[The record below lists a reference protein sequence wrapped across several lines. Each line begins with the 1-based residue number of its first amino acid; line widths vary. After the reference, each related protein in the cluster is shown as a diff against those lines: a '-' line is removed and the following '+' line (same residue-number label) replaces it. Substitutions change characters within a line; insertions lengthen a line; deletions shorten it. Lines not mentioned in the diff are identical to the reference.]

1 MLKSFNEDFDL
12 QVRSMMDQA
21 QEPAPAG
28 AWEAISSRLDALAAA
43 GLQPAASEAPAAAA
57 ASARPVR
64 RVWYWAGAALAM
76 AAAIALGI
84 FFTGTSDKNSDLINI
99 SSGEGLVAQEVAPA
113 AEPAR
118 EAAPVAEAPAAPVA
132 QPEAAAEV
140 APRGQNSPLVT
151 TAPEKSASR
160 GQIEAD
166 MTTAPV
172 DQTVRSEKQ
181 PVSGTNSENSDVRSE
196 NAPVSGTNSAVE
208 QSPVQPS
215 TPMATQAADPF
226 AQMAFED
233 SRKASRRAPVSLT
246 ISGGST
252 SNNSGASKPVFGG
265 PGAYLQDGIVETSQ
279 SSFGI
284 PVIVGLGV
292 KFPINDVL
300 SVGTGLDYSILTRT
314 FEGRYTEGTS
324 VKNGDFNHTLQ
335 YIGIPVDLSLKLL
348 TKDDITL
355 YSTVGAEAEYAIYN
369 KYRLL
374 GTDTVIGENV
384 NGLQWSVGGGLGL
397 EFNVSGHF
405 GIFAEPSVKYY
416 FDCNQPKSIRTDKPF
431 QMVLRL
437 GVRFE
442 L

>member
-43 GLQPAASEAPAAAA
+43 GLQSAASEAPASAD
-57 ASARPVR
+57 ARPVR
-64 RVWYWAGAALAM
+64 RVWYWAASALAM
-76 AAAIALGI
+76 AAAVALGI

-99 SSGEGLVAQEVAPA
+99 SGGEGLVAQE
-113 AEPAR
+113 
-118 EAAPVAEAPAAPVA
+118 AAPVA
-132 QPEAAAEV
+132 QPETAAEV
-140 APRGQNSPLVT
+140 APLAQPEI
-151 TAPEKSASR
+151 TARVASAAKTSSTAATR

-166 MTTAPV
+166 VTTAPV
-172 DQTVRSEKQ
+172 EQTVRSEKQ
-181 PVSGTNSENSDVRSE
+181 PISVTNAGNSDVRSE

-226 AQMAFED
+226 TQMAFED
-233 SRKASRRAPVSLT
+233 SRRASRRAPVSLI

-252 SNNSGASKPVFGG
+252 SNNSGAGKPVFGG

-284 PVIVGLGV
+284 PVIIGLGV

-300 SVGTGLDYSILTRT
+300 SIGTGLDYSILTRT
-314 FEGRYTEGTS
+314 FEGRYTEGSS

-335 YIGIPVDLSLKLL
+335 YIGIPVDLSLRLL

-374 GTDTVIGENV
+374 GTDTVIGEKV
-384 NGLQWSVGGGLGL
+384 NELQWSVGGGLGL

>member
-43 GLQPAASEAPAAAA
+43 GLQPAASEAPAAGAGV
-57 ASARPVR
+57 RPVR

-99 SSGEGLVAQEVAPA
+99 TSGEGLVAQEVAPA

-118 EAAPVAEAPAAPVA
+118 DAAPVAEAPAAPVA

-140 APRGQNSPLVT
+140 A
-151 TAPEKSASR
+151 SR

-166 MTTAPV
+166 VTTAPV

-181 PVSGTNSENSDVRSE
+181 PVSGTNDETV
-196 NAPVSGTNSAVE
+196 

-215 TPMATQAADPF
+215 APTATQAADPF

-233 SRKASRRAPVSLT
+233 SRKAYRRAPVSLT

-292 KFPINDVL
+292 KFPVNGIL

-314 FEGRYTEGTS
+314 FEGRYTEGSS

-374 GTDTVIGENV
+374 GTDTVIGEKV
-384 NGLQWSVGGGLGL
+384 DGLQWSVGGGLGL

-442 L
+442 IY